1 MRCSAPATWT
11 RALIG
16 TLFNGM
22 SDAARKPEDRARVE
36 ADSKV
41 NAAALPPGVCD
52 ALSFRGTA
60 GRPGR
65 HRDRRSAGHRCTLRR
80 ALAAAG
86 AAVAC
91 CDVLDAEPVAARIRD
106 AGGRAIA
113 LRVDV
118 TSSESARAMAAT
130 TLEAFGR
137 IDVLVN
143 NAGLFA
149 NLAMKPFDQIDGG
162 EWDRVMAVNVRGSFE
177 CAKAVAPQMRA
188 QGYGK
193 IVNIGSGTVFKGAP
207 MLLHYVTSKGA
218 VTAMT
223 RALARELGDAGI
235 RVNTLSPGLTAS
247 ENTLANPAWQGAV
260 SANNIA
266 SRAIKREVTPE
277 DLCGTLVYLASA
289 DSDFVTG
296 QVIVVDGGSVMH

>member
-1 MRCSAPATWT
+1 MPPLSEARLQGRTAIVTGA
-11 RALIG
+11 AQGIG
-16 TLFNGM
+16 ARY
-22 SDAARKPEDRARVE
+22 AA
-36 ADSKV
+36 
-41 NAAALPPGVCD
+41 
-52 ALSFRGTA
+52 
-60 GRPGR
+60 
-65 HRDRRSAGHRCTLRR
+65 

-91 CDVLDAEPVAARIRD
+91 CDVLNTEPMAARIRD

-118 TSSESARAMAAT
+118 TSHESARAMAAA

-149 NLAMKPFDQIDGG
+149 NLAMKPFEQIDAA

-207 MLLHYVTSKGA
+207 MLLHYVASKGA

-289 DSDFVTG
+289 ESDFVTG

>member
-1 MRCSAPATWT
+1 MPPVSE
-11 RALIG
+11 
-16 TLFNGM
+16 
-22 SDAARKPEDRARVE
+22 AR
-36 ADSKV
+36 
-41 NAAALPPGVCD
+41 L
-52 ALSFRGTA
+52 A
-60 GRPGR
+60 GRTAIVTGAAQGIGAR
-65 HRDRRSAGHRCTLRR
+65 YAA

-86 AAVAC
+86 ATVAC

-118 TSSESARAMAAT
+118 TSPESARAMAAA

-149 NLAMKPFDQIDGG
+149 NLAMKPFDQIDAG

-207 MLLHYVTSKGA
+207 MLLHYVASKGA

-289 DSDFVTG
+289 ESDFVTG